1 MKQTRDREQELGL
14 DHLRQVSFTLMM
26 DCCYGNPAQ
35 YEGNHSFNGP
45 RWKDFKWRS
54 GEVENQNEKRK
65 KKTQTASYLIVYI
78 IDGLD
83 PSILWE
89 TGREEGQ
96 DVTSLPLTMTRF
108 SEH

>member
-1 MKQTRDREQELGL
+1 MVILLSMRGTT
-14 DHLRQVSFTLMM
+14 VSMGQ
-26 DCCYGNPAQ
+26 DGKI
-35 YEGNHSFNGP
+35 S
-45 RWKDFKWRS
+45 S
-54 GEVENQNEKRK
+54 GEVEKWKIRMKSVK